1 MSGFLEA
8 CPLPFSIEI
17 AAALAAR
24 KLLNL
29 ETWLLELLQ
38 THQDAAVQ
46 VPRMPTAHPA
56 CTCPQAPPVHRAARR
71 CADIWAMCAWLF
83 SKPRSPAVL

>member
-1 MSGFLEA
+1 MIPEYTQPTSSRDVQELQDVNGFLEA

-46 VPRMPTAHPA
+46 VHRVPA
-56 CTCPQAPPVHRAARR
+56 ALHAVVLRLHLHRAA
-71 CADIWAMCAWLF
+71 
-83 SKPRSPAVL
+83 